1 MTKVKL
7 PINYSLIKRVA
18 ARTLRNWWRT
28 PSTRANLDRVIDR
41 RNAAKA
47 KPKAKVPIPDQK
59 SSK

>member
-28 PSTRANLDRVIDR
+28 PSTRANLDRVIHR
-41 RNAAKA
+41 S
-47 KPKAKVPIPDQK
+47 KPKGKLPIPDQK
-59 SSK
+59 KSSK

>member
-7 PINYSLIKRVA
+7 PVNYSLIKRIA
-18 ARTLRNWWRT
+18 ARTLRKWWRT
-28 PSTRANLDRVIDR
+28 PSTRANLVR

-47 KPKAKVPIPDQK
+47 KPKAKVPIPEQK

>member
-1 MTKVKL
+1 MAKVKL

-18 ARTLRNWWRT
+18 ARTLRKWWQR
-28 PSTRANLDRVIDR
+28 PSTRANLDRIIHR

>member
-1 MTKVKL
+1 MAKVKL

>member
-18 ARTLRNWWRT
+18 ARTLRNWWRK
-28 PSTRANLDRVIDR
+28 PSTRANLASK
-41 RNAAKA
+41 NAAKAVAKA